1 MAPAFSRRL
10 IPLCITSFG
19 NDNTAIFA
27 AQAAIE
33 KALGACLVL
42 PHEAAAEAKTWTA
55 EDTAPWEA
63 LLSS

>member
-10 IPLCITSFG
+10 TPLCITSFG
-19 NDNTAIFA
+19 NDSTAIFA

-33 KALGACLVL
+33 KALSACLVL
-42 PHEAAAEAKTWTA
+42 PHEAAEAKTWTA